1 MPLNFRSSTQG
12 SGRSGGPPLTLFADA
27 RVTSQTSSGSTHTR
41 PSLFVADFTYDTAL
55 DEEEEEYTLE
65 EWAAICEA
73 DERREREAQ
82 ERYEDAIAP
91 GWLCSEVSA
100 GIDVVSDRASVI
112 ASYQLR
118 ARHEVLL
125 RRQSSRLT
133 VRQRNRDNK
142 DSRASTGLFMSVME
156 DERHSALASAGNY
169 QILDA
174 PGQTE
179 PRSIRDGSTSH
190 DVEQDAEAEET
201 ARTSASGAPNR
212 QQDRAARGAEDRGRG
227 DRSDNTRAG

>member
-1 MPLNFRSSTQG
+1 MLVG
-12 SGRSGGPPLTLFADA
+12 SA
-27 RVTSQTSSGSTHTR
+27 
-41 PSLFVADFTYDTAL
+41 SLFVADFTYDTGL

-73 DERREREAQ
+73 DERREKEAQ
-82 ERYEDAIAP
+82 ECYEDAIAP
-91 GWLCSEVSA
+91 GKYIVSSFLHPDWPWMMTPRGWLCSEVSA
-100 GIDVVSDRASVI
+100 DIDVVSDRASVI
-112 ASYQLR
+112 ASYQRR

-125 RRQSSRLT
+125 QRQSRRLT
-133 VRQRNRDNK
+133 VRQRNRDNR
-142 DSRASTGLFMSVME
+142 DSRASTGLFMSAME

-179 PRSIRDGSTSH
+179 PRSIRDGSTRH
-190 DVEQDAEAEET
+190 DVEQDVEAEET
-201 ARTSASGAPNR
+201 ARTSASGAPNG

>member
-1 MPLNFRSSTQG
+1 MLVG
-12 SGRSGGPPLTLFADA
+12 SA
-27 RVTSQTSSGSTHTR
+27 
-41 PSLFVADFTYDTAL
+41 SLFVADFTYDTGL

-73 DERREREAQ
+73 DERREKEAQ
-82 ERYEDAIAP
+82 ECWPWMMTPR

-100 GIDVVSDRASVI
+100 DIDVVSDRASVI
-112 ASYQLR
+112 ASYQRR

-125 RRQSSRLT
+125 QRQSRRLT
-133 VRQRNRDNK
+133 VRQRNRDNR
-142 DSRASTGLFMSVME
+142 DSRASTGLFMSAME

-179 PRSIRDGSTSH
+179 PRSIRDGSTRH
-190 DVEQDAEAEET
+190 DVEQDVEAEET
-201 ARTSASGAPNR
+201 ARTSASGAPNG